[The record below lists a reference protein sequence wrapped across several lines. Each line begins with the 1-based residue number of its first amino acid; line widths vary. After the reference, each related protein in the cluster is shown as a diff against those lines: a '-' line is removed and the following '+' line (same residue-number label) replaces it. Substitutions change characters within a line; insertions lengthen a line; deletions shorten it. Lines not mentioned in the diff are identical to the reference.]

1 MKYLSYGQR
10 LQIEAL
16 YKVHIPVWK
25 IAKEIGCCRST
36 VYKELH
42 RGVVQLVDWELR
54 SYVSYSADVAQQK
67 HDYAQTS
74 KGRPLKIGG
83 DRAFAAYIEHCIRD
97 LHYSPA
103 AALAAARRT
112 GRFDTDI
119 SINTLYSYIY
129 NGYLGI
135 GVQHLIY
142 GRRKRKKEPD
152 ELRPPLVQD
161 APSIEQRPG
170 HINDR
175 SQLGHWEM
183 DCVCGKQRTPAALLV
198 LTERASRYELI
209 YKLPNKKAATVC
221 SVLDG
226 LERDLGGSFRDV
238 FQSITVDNGSEFRDY
253 HGLCSS
259 LMGGKRTEVYYCH
272 PYRSGERGSNEN
284 ANRIIRRFVPKGTD
298 IGTVTVEQVQQI
310 QDWMNHYPRAVLG
323 WACPDDFQIFTK
335 PPPSSEKADRD
346 RGSGGKGKVL
356 SL

>member
-1 MKYLSYGQR
+1 MKYLTYGQR

-36 VYKELH
+36 VYKELL
-42 RGVVQLVDWELR
+42 RGAVQLLDSELCP
-54 SYVSYSADVAQQK
+54 YVSYSADVAQQK

-103 AALAAARRT
+103 AALASARRT
-112 GRFDTDI
+112 GRFYTDI

-129 NGYLGI
+129 HGYLGI

-161 APSIEQRPG
+161 APSIEQRPE

-175 SQLGHWEM
+175 SELGHWEM
-183 DCVCGKQRTPAALLV
+183 DCVCGKKKTPAALLV

-209 YKLPNKKAATVC
+209 YKIPDKRAATVC

-226 LERDLGGSFRDV
+226 LERDLGVSFRDV

-253 HGLCSS
+253 YGLCSS

-298 IGTVTVEQVQQI
+298 ICTITDELVQQI
-310 QDWMNHYPRAVLG
+310 QDWMNHYPREILG
-323 WACPDDFQIFTK
+323 WACPDDYIKIF
-335 PPPSSEKADRD
+335 SSA
-346 RGSGGKGKVL
+346 
-356 SL
+356 